1 MNATHVI
8 IENYVATFVDDI
20 SVVFADTLSIISEN
34 NEESVLVEV
43 VRDCRRGFVPRS
55 IVRKIGHFQQQL
67 V

>member
-34 NEESVLVEV
+34 NE
-43 VRDCRRGFVPRS
+43 
-55 IVRKIGHFQQQL
+55 
-67 V
+67 